1 MNKLFSHPLS
11 LQLLCG
17 AGFLCAVFGWLLVA
31 KQSFESREL
40 YRQIETVYRDRVGL
54 ETLQGQLRIE
64 LSSLVSPASI
74 EAQARQELI
83 MQAPVSEQ
91 LSLTP
96 GVATGTRQHKLSMLT
111 NDQVGRHQ

>member
-1 MNKLFSHPLS
+1 MNKLFNHPLS

-31 KQSFESREL
+31 KQSFESRGL
-40 YRQIETVYRDRVGL
+40 YRQIEAVYRDRVAL

-83 MQAPVSEQ
+83 MQAPVSDQVSITSVVVSTENE
-91 LSLTP
+91 
-96 GVATGTRQHKLSMLT
+96 LSMLI
-111 NDQVGRHQ
+111 DAQVGRH